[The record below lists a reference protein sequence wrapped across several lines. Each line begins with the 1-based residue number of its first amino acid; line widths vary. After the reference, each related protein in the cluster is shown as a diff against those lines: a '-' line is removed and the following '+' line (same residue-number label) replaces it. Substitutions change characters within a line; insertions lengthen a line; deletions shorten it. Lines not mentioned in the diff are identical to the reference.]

1 MEPACLGSSL
11 TLELYY
17 LVIGKF
23 PVPWFLYL
31 MLITPA
37 TQDCGVPLHRA
48 VFGQQVIYIN
58 PASIRPPLV
67 HFTDGVH

>member
-1 MEPACLGSSL
+1 MEPVGLGSSL

-17 LVIGKF
+17 LVLGKF

-37 TQDCGVPLHRA
+37 TQDRGVPLHRA
-48 VFGQQVIYIN
+48 VFGQLVIYVN
-58 PASIRPPLV
+58 PASIRSPLV
-67 HFTDGVH
+67 HFIGGVH